1 MIQIHLP
8 NKETKKAMPE
18 NSTEY
23 FLYIIAL

>member
-8 NKETKKAMPE
+8 KKETKKAKPE

-23 FLYIIAL
+23 YLYIIAL